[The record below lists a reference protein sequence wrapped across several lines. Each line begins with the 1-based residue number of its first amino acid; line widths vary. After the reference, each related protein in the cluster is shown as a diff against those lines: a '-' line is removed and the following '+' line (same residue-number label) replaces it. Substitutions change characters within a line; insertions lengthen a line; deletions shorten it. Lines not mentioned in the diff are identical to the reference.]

1 MSDESRLDE
10 LWSPILAAF
19 FEKGR
24 ENDNIQLICVDING
38 VEYWQAGNINILV
51 SLFKIATSVFGDKS
65 ATDIGKNKT
74 VKF

>member
-1 MSDESRLDE
+1 MRVDWMSFEVPFWRR
-10 LWSPILAAF
+10 F

-24 ENDNIQLICVDING
+24 ENDNIQLICVEING
-38 VEYWQAGNINILV
+38 AEYWQAGNTLV

-65 ATDIGKNKT
+65 ATDIGENET